1 MPAVLQSY
9 QSQAIVS
16 SRVAAQTGLSVAPQ
30 FVQKGKQRKKS
41 DFSRQQALFGSYFR
55 NKLMPQA
62 LAALAEKIRE
72 GETPPRTTEAQE

>member
-1 MPAVLQSY
+1 VLQSY

-16 SRVAAQTGLSVAPQ
+16 SRVAAQTGLSVTPQ

-41 DFSRQQALFGSYFR
+41 DFSRQQALFGAFFR

-62 LAALAEKIRE
+62 LAALGEKIRE
-72 GETPPRTTEAQE
+72 G